1 MLYELLVALFVFLC
15 FMLIFIIL
23 LQKSKSSM
31 GLGSLG
37 GSSQMLFG
45 GSGGQDLFQKITW
58 FLVAIFMSGSLMLTL
73 MKSSN
78 SRTMQYG
85 YKPAAAQPIMP
96 VQQSAPVANQ
106 TPVLPLESATTEP
119 TNN

>member
-1 MLYELLVALFVFLC
+1 
-15 FMLIFIIL
+15 
-23 LQKSKSSM
+23 M

-73 MKSSN
+73 MKSSS
-78 SRTMQYG
+78 SRTLHYS
-85 YKPAAAQPIMP
+85 YKQPAAQPIVP
-96 VQQSAPVANQ
+96 APQA
-106 TPVLPLESATTEP
+106 PALPLEPITTTP
-119 TNN
+119 ASN